1 MADIYG
7 SHFEY
12 GGISSRKYN
21 LIIANV
27 NTERFPQISGTIEE
41 ETIFSKN
48 SKKKYFIQ
56 DDYSSSP
63 LEFDVEFITEDEQP
77 LSLPIKRQVENWLF
91 NRNNYCAL
99 YFDPVDD
106 IDGAFYDVIDN
117 EVKRMFMNCRFIN
130 AEKIENSS
138 GVIGYRATLKSDS
151 PFLWQDSIKKIFELN
166 NPAESTTSNIDVV
179 IDTDIDGFTYPIVK
193 INMGTTAGDISIIN
207 HTDSDSRITKFVGLP
222 TSAIVTMNGEI
233 NYISGQYYEKFYKQN
248 FVRLLDGTNK
258 LSITGNVK
266 SIELEWKNRRRF

>member
-12 GGISSRKYN
+12 GGVSSKEYN
-21 LIIANV
+21 LIIANI

-41 ETIFSKN
+41 ETVFSKS
-48 SKKKYFIQ
+48 SKKRYFIQ

-63 LEFDVEFITEDEQP
+63 LEFDVEIITEDEKP
-77 LSLPIKRQVENWLF
+77 LSLPIKRKVEKWLF
-91 NRNNYCAL
+91 NRSDYCSL
-99 YFDPVDD
+99 YIDPADDVD
-106 IDGAFYDVIDN
+106 GEFYEVIDN
-117 EVKRMFMNCRFIN
+117 EVKRIFINCRFIN

-138 GVIGYRATLKSDS
+138 GVVGYRASLKSDS
-151 PFLWQDSIKKIFELN
+151 PFLWQDSIKKTFELN
-166 NPAESTTSNIDVV
+166 SSSQSTTSNIDVV
-179 IDTDIDGFTYPIVK
+179 IDTDVDGFTYPIVK
-193 INMGTTAGDISIIN
+193 ISMGTSAGDISIIN
-207 HTDSDSRITKFVGLP
+207 HTDSDSRITKFVELP

-248 FVRLLDGTNK
+248 FIRLLDGVNK

-266 SIELEWKNRRRF
+266 SIEFEWKNRRRF